1 MDELERK
8 KNIRRTTL
16 IVAAVALAFYVGF
29 ILLGVMRS
37 G

>member
-1 MDELERK
+1 MDDLERK